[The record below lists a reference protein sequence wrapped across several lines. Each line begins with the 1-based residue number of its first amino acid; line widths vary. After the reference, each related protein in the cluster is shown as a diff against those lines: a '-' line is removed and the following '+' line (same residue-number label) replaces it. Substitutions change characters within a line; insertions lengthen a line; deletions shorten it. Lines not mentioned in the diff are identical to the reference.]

1 MIISEIVSKIINIDQ
16 IAIIIE
22 VAMGT
27 IDSTKAIILGKIGGI
42 NKEAEIGMIM
52 MSEGRENTI
61 IEMKNYDIKLI

>member
-1 MIISEIVSKIINIDQ
+1 MIVSEIVSTIININQ
-16 IAIIIE
+16 IAIIIK
-22 VAMGT
+22 VARGT

-52 MSEGRENTI
+52 MSAGRENTI